1 MGKGLLG
8 KVIGDVAHV
17 ETPNGKLEFVI
28 ENISI

>member
-1 MGKGLLG
+1 LG
-8 KVIGDVAHV
+8 KKIGDIAHV

>member
-8 KVIGDVAHV
+8 KKIGDVAHV
-17 ETPNGKLEFVI
+17 ETPNGNLEFVI

>member
-8 KVIGDVAHV
+8 KKIGEVAYV
-17 ETPNGKLEFVI
+17 DTPNGKLEFVV